1 MMGTMPRPERR
12 ENARRRRA
20 RFGRIVDDALA
31 ELRTEIAAARGD
43 GRMSDGLAKLF
54 RDALDEVAV
63 VVADEP
69 DARQRREQDEAHDLL
84 GLYEGVPR
92 TEWAADH
99 ALVPPRITIFRRPI
113 EDLSPSPAMQRE
125 EIRKTVKHEIAHHLG
140 YSDDDLGR
148 LGLGD
153 AE

>member
-1 MMGTMPRPERR
+1 MMERMRRQEGR
-12 ENARRRRA
+12 ETARRRRA

-31 ELRTEIAAARGD
+31 ELRAEIAAAPDD
-43 GRMSDGLAKLF
+43 GRMSEGIAKLF
-54 RDALDEVAV
+54 RDALNEVAV

-69 DARQRREQDEAHDLL
+69 DARQRRDQDDAHELL

-99 ALVPPRITIFRRPI
+99 ALVPPRITIFRRAI
-113 EDLSPSPAMQRE
+113 EELSASPATQRE
-125 EIRKTVKHEIAHHLG
+125 EIRRTVKHEIAHHLG
-140 YSDDDLGR
+140 YSDDELHR

-153 AE
+153 AD